1 MRSFKTS
8 HVSMVLLSFALVHCG
23 RDKSPEPAAAAPA
36 PGPAIAE
43 TTPGPSQGEQMTPA
57 SGTGEQGAQKA
68 PAAEPPAAAPP
79 APVPLTD
86 QEIFKVIDLANTGEV
101 DQAKLAQTKA
111 KNTKVKNFAAKMISH
126 HGKAKEKG
134 SKLSTKLGVA
144 PAEST
149 ASTQLKS
156 DAEAMM
162 LTLKSAPAGDFD
174 ETYINGQVQ
183 EHQKVLAALDE
194 KLIPNAKD
202 AELKA
207 LLQEMRATVESHLKE
222 AAQIEAELGQR

>member
-8 HVSMVLLSFALVHCG
+8 HVSMVLLSLALVHCG

-36 PGPAIAE
+36 TGPAVAA
-43 TTPGPSQGEQMTPA
+43 TTPAPSQGEQMTPA
-57 SGTGEQGAQKA
+57 SGTGQSQEA
-68 PAAEPPAAAPP
+68 PAAEPPAATPP

-86 QEIFKVIDLANTGEV
+86 QEIFKVIDLANTAEV

-134 SKLSTKLGVA
+134 SKLSTKLGVT

-156 DAEAMM
+156 DADAMM
-162 LTLKSAPAGDFD
+162 ATLKSAPAADFD
-174 ETYINGQVQ
+174 EAYINGQVQ
-183 EHQKVLAALDE
+183 EHQKVLSALDE

-202 AELKA
+202 SELKA
-207 LLQEMRATVESHLKE
+207 LLQDMRSTVESHLKE